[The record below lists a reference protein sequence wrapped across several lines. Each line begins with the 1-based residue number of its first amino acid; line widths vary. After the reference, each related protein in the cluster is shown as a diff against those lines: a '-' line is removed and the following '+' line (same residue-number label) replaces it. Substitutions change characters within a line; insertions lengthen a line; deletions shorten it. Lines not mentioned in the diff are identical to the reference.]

1 MRPIRI
7 LIVDDAV
14 VVRQLLAEALSS
26 DPMVAVAGVAAT
38 GRIALAKIPQV
49 NPDLVV
55 LDVDMPEMDGLATL
69 AAIRET
75 YRRLPVIMFSVLT
88 ERGAEATLDALA
100 LGATDYVT
108 KPTNMTRAGA
118 DPAEVY
124 DVLTSK
130 IKTLCADVAGLG
142 AAPVRPATAPIRSR
156 RRGSAPTR
164 RFRRTEI
171 VAVGASTGGPNALET
186 FLTALP
192 STFPVPIVIVQHMPP
207 IFTRRLAERLA
218 AKSALQIC
226 EGIPNVALQP
236 GHVWIAPGDYHMTV
250 ARAETGISIRMH
262 QAPPENSCR
271 PAVDV
276 LFRSVAATYGPGA
289 LAVVL
294 TGMGRDGLRG
304 CEDIREAGGQVLVQD
319 EASSVVWGMP
329 GFVARADLADAVLPL
344 DQLASE
350 VERRVQIGRVAPAP
364 SALETQQV
372 AKKP

>member
-1 MRPIRI
+1 MRPIRV

-14 VVRQLLAEALSS
+14 VVRRLVADALSS
-26 DPMVAVAGVAAT
+26 DPMIEVAGVAAT
-38 GRIALAKIPQV
+38 GRIALAKLPQV

-55 LDVDMPEMDGLATL
+55 LDVEMPEMDGLATL
-69 AAIRET
+69 AAIREA

-108 KPTNMTRAGA
+108 KPTNMTRGGA
-118 DPAEVY
+118 DLAGVY
-124 DVLTSK
+124 DVLITK
-130 IKTLCADVAGLG
+130 IKALGPGVAGLAV
-142 AAPVRPATAPIRSR
+142 AAQPAAAPIRPR
-156 RRGSAPTR
+156 RRRSAPAR
-164 RFRRTEI
+164 GLHRTEI
-171 VAVGASTGGPNALET
+171 VAVGASTGGPHALEV
-186 FLTALP
+186 FLGALP
-192 STFPVPIVIVQHMPP
+192 LAFPVPIVIVQHMPP

-218 AKSALQIC
+218 AKAALQVR
-226 EGIPNVALQP
+226 EGTPNTVLQP
-236 GHVWIAPGDYHMTV
+236 GHAWVAPGDYHMMV
-250 ARAETGISIRMH
+250 ARAEAGVRIHTH

-304 CEDIREAGGQVLVQD
+304 CEAIHEAGGQVLVQD

-344 DQLASE
+344 DQLAPE
-350 VERRVQIGRVAPAP
+350 VERRVKIGRVARAP
-364 SALETQQV
+364 SVLETQEA
-372 AKKP
+372 AKKS

>member
-14 VVRQLLAEALSS
+14 VVRRLLAEALSS
-26 DPMVAVAGVAAT
+26 DPLVEVVGVAAT

-55 LDVDMPEMDGLATL
+55 LDVEMPEMDGLATL

-108 KPTNMTRAGA
+108 KPTNMIRAGA
-118 DPAEVY
+118 DLAGVY

-130 IKTLCADVAGLG
+130 IKALCADVAGLG
-142 AAPVRPATAPIRSR
+142 AATARPETAPMRPRRRRSTPVRSLC
-156 RRGSAPTR
+156 
-164 RFRRTEI
+164 RTEV
-171 VAVGASTGGPNALET
+171 VAVGASTGGPKALET

-192 STFPVPIVIVQHMPP
+192 PSFPVPIVIVQHMPP
-207 IFTRRLAERLA
+207 IFTRRLAQRLA
-218 AKSALQIC
+218 AKSALPIR
-226 EGIPNVALQP
+226 EGAPNAGLQP
-236 GHVWIAPGDYHMTV
+236 GHAWVAPGDYHMTV
-250 ARAETGISIRMH
+250 ARAETGVRIRMH

-344 DQLASE
+344 DQLAPE
-350 VERRVQIGRVAPAP
+350 VEWRVQIGRAAPAP
-364 SALETQQV
+364 AALETQGA
-372 AKKP
+372 AKKS